1 MTSSCS
7 ASQQSEHT
15 GESTRRTKVPSRGFS
30 AAANNLS
37 EAAIQRSIIA
47 FIEAVVPRV
56 LVYAIPMAAR
66 RTTAGRATNAVPGLR
81 KGVFDLCLCTSGGFV
96 AFIEVK
102 TAKGQLS
109 KDQEEIRG
117 KFVSLGT
124 PHAVVRSID
133 DVRAALAH
141 WNIQT
146 REVA

>member
-1 MTSSCS
+1 MM
-7 ASQQSEHT
+7 
-15 GESTRRTKVPSRGFS
+15 
-30 AAANNLS
+30 S
-37 EAAIQRSIIA
+37 EAAIQKAIISYV
-47 FIEAVVPRV
+47 EAVVPRS
-56 LVYAIPMAAR
+56 LVFAIPNAAK
-66 RTTAGRATNAVPGLR
+66 RTSGGHAANFVPGLR
-81 KGVFDLCLCTSGGFV
+81 KGVFDLCLCTPGGFV

-124 PHAVVRSID
+124 PHAVVRSVE

-141 WNIQT
+141 WKIETRESGLLPQFKK